1 MLKRISLSL
10 LALILVTG
18 IAIYCYLQSTKPQI
32 SGDLKLTG
40 LQKPVEVL
48 YDDYGIPHIYAQNEH
63 DLFMAF
69 GYVHAQD
76 RLFQMEIARRLAD
89 GRLSEIFGKDALE
102 SDKFFRTLGF
112 RRYAEMTLDSVYR
125 KNPNAPFVKGAE
137 AYIAGVNQ
145 YIENGKTPIEFTLAG
160 IPKTPYTLADM
171 EIIVAYM
178 GFTFAEAFRTEA
190 FMTDIQNRFG
200 ETYLQD
206 FTGNWQKNEPMIPV
220 NRLSAIGSRQLEMDK
235 QTALIAHNSSLNLV
249 AHLNKIEKNLPYM
262 PFHGSNGWVIGGSKT
277 KSGKPILSNDTHM
290 GFGQPSTWY
299 EAHLSCPNFNFY
311 GNFVAGTPFGAL
323 GHQDNGGWGIT
334 MFENDDVDF
343 YREKVNPANQN
354 QVWFKDHWE
363 DLKMSEESIKI
374 KDEADFKL
382 PIKKSRHGVL
392 ISEVEENLKKS
403 KEPIAMWRTL
413 DYFPSRNIEAFYGL
427 AHAKNAQ
434 EAQQAVAKIHA
445 PGLNIMW
452 ADTTGNI
459 AWWAAAKLPI
469 RPKHVRPYLILDG
482 STGENEPTGWYDFKL
497 NPQILNPER
506 GVLYT
511 ANNQPA
517 DMGNGLVPGYYVPA
531 DRAKRI
537 EQLLF
542 TDKKDWSEP
551 ELRKVINDV
560 TSPTAVGIL
569 ADILPLIKVS
579 ESNQKGYKILKS
591 WNGSH
596 QLEDLAPTIY
606 YRFLY
611 RFYDFTMRDELGVE
625 SFKVFMNFHPF
636 KRNMATFLRN
646 DASPWL
652 DNVQTH
658 QKETRTEIL
667 TKALEAAIQDLN
679 TQLGSNTNNW
689 KWENVH
695 TLTHKHPLSIIP
707 VVGKYFSVGPLKTM
721 GGRETLNNL
730 DFPIDSTGKY
740 PVAYGPALRRIIDF
754 GNISAATGISPTG
767 QSGNVMSEHYQDQA
781 QMYVD
786 GKARREFTKRTDI
799 EKVQTGKLVLKP

>member
-1 MLKRISLSL
+1 
-10 LALILVTG
+10 
-18 IAIYCYLQSTKPQI
+18 LQSTKSQT
-32 SGDLKLTG
+32 SGELKLSG
-40 LQKPVEVL
+40 LEKPVEVL
-48 YDDYGIPHIYAQNEH
+48 YDEYGIPHIYAQNEH

-89 GRLSEIFGKDALE
+89 GRLSEVFGKDALE

-112 RRYAEMTLDSVYR
+112 RKYAEMTLDSVYR

-160 IPKTPYTLADM
+160 IPKTPYTLTDM

-190 FMTDIQNRFG
+190 FMTDIQSRFG
-200 ETYLQD
+200 EAYLQD

-220 NRLSAIGSRQLEMDK
+220 QLAINNKQLPVSSVGK
-235 QTALIAHNSSLNLV
+235 ATSPLIAHHSILNPQSSTLSIVQLLNR
-249 AHLNKIEKNLPYM
+249 IEENLPYM

-290 GFGQPSTWY
+290 AFGQPSTWY

-323 GHQDNGGWGIT
+323 GHQEHGGWGIT

-343 YREKVNPANQN
+343 YREKQNPANQN

-363 DLKMSEESIKI
+363 DLKMYTENIKI
-374 KDEADFKL
+374 KDQADEKL
-382 PIKKSRHGVL
+382 VIKKSRHGIL
-392 ISEVEENLKKS
+392 ISEVEKNLKNS

-427 AHAKNAQ
+427 AHAHNAQ

-452 ADTTGNI
+452 GDTTGNI

-482 STGENEPTGWYDFKL
+482 STGTNEPTGWADFSK
-497 NPQILNPER
+497 NPQILNPAR

-542 TDKKDWSEP
+542 TDKKDWAEP

-569 ADILPLIKVS
+569 SDILPLIKAS
-579 ESNQKGYKILKS
+579 ESNKKGYEMLKS

-596 QLEDLAPTIY
+596 NLEDIAPTIY

-611 RFYDFTMRDELGVE
+611 RFYDFTMRDELGTE
-625 SFKVFMNFHPF
+625 SFKVFVNYHPF

-646 DASPWL
+646 DASPWW
-652 DNVQTH
+652 DNIQTPK
-658 QKETRTEIL
+658 KESRSEIL
-667 TKALEAAIQDLN
+667 TQAFETAMQDLN
-679 TQLGSNTNNW
+679 TQLGTNIETW

-695 TLTHKHPLSIIP
+695 SLTHKHPLSIIP
-707 VVGKYFSVGPLKTM
+707 IVGKYFSVGPLNTM

-730 DFPIDSTGKY
+730 DFPIDSTGHY
-740 PVAYGPALRRIIDF
+740 HVAYGPALRRIVDF
-754 GNISAATGISPTG
+754 GNMAAATGINPTG
-767 QSGNVMSEHYQDQA
+767 QSGNVMSKHYQDQA

-786 GKARREFTKRTDI
+786 GKARPEFTTRKDI
-799 EKVQTGKLVLKP
+799 ENVQTGKLVFKP